1 MQRISYHKIMFLF
14 VIYNLNTELRENNKA
29 TVSYWIYTEVQ
40 TSKCKL
46 NTHFSFLNIKFNS
59 YVEDSND
66 IVVED
71 DIAGVITFAGG
82 VQRTTVQWIDPS
94 IIRSQNF

>member
-29 TVSYWIYTEVQ
+29 TESYWIYTEVQ
-40 TSKCKL
+40 NGKGKL

-59 YVEDSND
+59 YL
-66 IVVED
+66 VVED
-71 DIAGVITFAGG
+71 DIARVIAYTGG
-82 VQRTTVQWIDPS
+82 VQRITVKWNDAS
-94 IIRSQNF
+94 INRSQNF